1 MTAKVR
7 NMNCVFLQS
16 RRQIRIKIFKL
27 KNLQITLDAALC
39 DITFFQKRAQSLKRK
54 SLGGKIKV

>member
-27 KNLQITLDAALC
+27 KNLQITLDAAEC
-39 DITFFQKRAQSLKRK
+39 DHIWPTFFK
-54 SLGGKIKV
+54 SGPKFETEKLGGQN